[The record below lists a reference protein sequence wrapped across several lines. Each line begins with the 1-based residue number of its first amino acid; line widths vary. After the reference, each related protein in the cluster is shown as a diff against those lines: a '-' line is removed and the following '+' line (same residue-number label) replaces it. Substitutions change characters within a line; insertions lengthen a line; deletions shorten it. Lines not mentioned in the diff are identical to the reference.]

1 MRPEFAPFQL
11 ELRAV
16 AVKQL
21 GKLSDLDA
29 ERIQGALERMA
40 ELGIGDIKDVG
51 DDYPGKFRLRVG
63 KLRIYF
69 DFDDGIIDVKAL
81 EKRGEAYKRRSRNK

>member
-11 ELRAV
+11 ELRAT

-29 ERIQGALERMA
+29 ERINHALERMA

-69 DFDDGIIDVKAL
+69 DLNDKIIDIKAL